1 MITYD
6 WNCKTVD
13 VYPQEEGET
22 NVVYNVHW
30 VVSGTKEDY
39 SATNIGTQIV
49 TLNPETEF
57 IPFDELT
64 NEVVVDWTKEA
75 MGEEQVEAIEGSI
88 ASQIDELENPT
99 SVTMT
104 IED

>member
-13 VYPQEEGET
+13 VHPQEEGKT

-30 VVSGTKEDY
+30 VVTGIQEDY
-39 SATNIGTQIV
+39 SATNIGTQV
-49 TLNPETEF
+49 VLLSEGGDF
-57 IPFDELT
+57 IPLEDLT
-64 NEVVVDWTKEA
+64 NETIVGWTKDA
-75 MGEEQVEAIEGSI
+75 IGEEQVKAIETSI
-88 ASQIDELENPT
+88 ASQIEEEINPT

-104 IED
+104 IEK

>member
-13 VYPQEEGET
+13 VHPQEEGKT

-30 VVSGTKEDY
+30 VVTGIQEDY
-39 SATNIGTQIV
+39 SATNIGTQV
-49 TLNPETEF
+49 VSLSEGGDF
-57 IPFDELT
+57 IPLEDLT
-64 NEVVVDWTKEA
+64 NETIVGWTKDA
-75 MGEEQVEAIEGSI
+75 IGEEQVKAIETSI
-88 ASQIDELENPT
+88 ASQIEEEINPT

-104 IED
+104 IEK

>member
-13 VYPQEEGET
+13 VHPQEEGKT

-30 VVSGTKEDY
+30 VVTGIQEDY
-39 SATNIGTQIV
+39 SATNIGTQV
-49 TLNPETEF
+49 VSLSEVGDF
-57 IPFDELT
+57 IPLEDLT
-64 NEVVVDWTKEA
+64 NETIVGWTKDA
-75 MGEEQVEAIEGSI
+75 IGEEQVKAIETSI
-88 ASQIDELENPT
+88 ASQIEEEINPT

-104 IED
+104 IEK